1 MTALGGELMMGVLRM
16 DALRAHTPA
25 LPFDRE
31 EARWVARAQAGDAAG
46 QRWLLE
52 RYRTR
57 MVRLAAYV
65 LRGEAAD
72 AEDVAQEAF
81 VQVFRHLGAL
91 RGDGAG
97 FAPWLRRIVVR
108 RCLDHLR
115 RAGRG
120 RDMPADRGREQ
131 RAVESTAG
139 TDTRLLVETLLDQL
153 TPPLR
158 ATLVLRECEG
168 LDYDEIAQTL
178 RVPVGTVRSRLH
190 AARAQFRALWL
201 AAEREGA
208 SNV

>member
-1 MTALGGELMMGVLRM
+1 MTALSGEWRLEALRM
-16 DALRAHTPA
+16 DALRGQAEAVPC
-25 LPFDRE
+25 DRE

-52 RYRTR
+52 RYRVR
-57 MVRLAAYV
+57 MVRLAAHV
-65 LRGEAAD
+65 LRGEAD

-81 VQVFRHLGAL
+81 VQAFRHLGAL

-115 RAGRG
+115 R
-120 RDMPADRGREQ
+120 PSRGREVPAEQ
-131 RAVESTAG
+131 AREQHVDDGAAG
-139 TDTRLLVETLLDQL
+139 TDTRLLVETLLDRL
-153 TPPLR
+153 APALR
-158 ATLVLRECEG
+158 AALVLRECEG
-168 LDYDEIAQTL
+168 MGYDEIADVL

-201 AAEREGA
+201 AAEQEGGTD
-208 SNV
+208 V

>member
-1 MTALGGELMMGVLRM
+1 MTASSGELMMDMLRM
-16 DALRAHTPA
+16 DALRGHTPV
-25 LPFDRE
+25 LPLDRE

-57 MVRLAAYV
+57 MVRLAAHV

-81 VQVFRHLGAL
+81 VQAFRHLGAL

-120 RDMPADRGREQ
+120 REAPADRGREPHGADSAA
-131 RAVESTAG
+131 R

-168 LDYDEIAQTL
+168 MDYDEIAEAL

-201 AAEREGA
+201 AVEREG
-208 SNV
+208 SSDV

>member
-1 MTALGGELMMGVLRM
+1 MATWGGELAME
-16 DALRAHTPA
+16 ALRGQTPA
-25 LPFDRE
+25 VPHDRE

-57 MVRLAAYV
+57 MVRLAAHV
-65 LRGEAAD
+65 LRGEAD

-81 VQVFRHLGAL
+81 VQAFRHLGAL
-91 RGDGAG
+91 RGDGAA

-115 RAGRG
+115 RPAHLREV
-120 RDMPADRGREQ
+120 PADETRDWT
-131 RAVESTAG
+131 ESGSAAR
-139 TDTRLLVETLLDQL
+139 TDTRLLVEALLDKL

-158 ATLVLRECEG
+158 AALVLRECEG
-168 LDYDEIAQTL
+168 MDYEEIADVL

-190 AARAQFRALWL
+190 AARAQFRTLWL
-201 AAEREGA
+201 AAEGEGNFDA
-208 SNV
+208 

>member
-1 MTALGGELMMGVLRM
+1 MAALSGELVME
-16 DALRAHTPA
+16 ALRGQTPVV
-25 LPFDRE
+25 PHDRE
-31 EARWVARAQAGDAAG
+31 EARWVSRAQAGDTAG

-52 RYRTR
+52 RYRAR
-57 MVRLAAYV
+57 MVRLAAHI
-65 LRGEAAD
+65 LRGEAD

-81 VQVFRHLGAL
+81 VQAFRHLGAL
-91 RGDGAG
+91 RGDGSA

-115 RAGRG
+115 RPARQREVPAGDTHDWAG
-120 RDMPADRGREQ
+120 QG
-131 RAVESTAG
+131 STAR
-139 TDTRLLVETLLDQL
+139 TDTRLLVETLLDKL

-158 ATLVLRECEG
+158 AALVLRECEG
-168 LDYDEIAQTL
+168 MDYEEIALLL

-201 AAEREGA
+201 AADGEDT